1 MMYMQICLY
10 DSVYERAVDAA
21 EMQQKTEAVK
31 KLLSGSATG
40 EMNLKAVRI
49 TSSIDADLSDELD
62 IVMFTPAVWHL
73 SEMYPASCT
82 IALCNGLSMAS
93 GFWCPTSLYLLID
106 KLRKMLSNLSC
117 FEPVDVVMCDR

>member
-1 MMYMQICLY
+1 MYFAKEGTAKEGTILMMYMQICLY

-49 TSSIDADLSDELD
+49 TSSIDSDPSDELD
-62 IVMFTPAVWHL
+62 IVVFTPAVWHL
-73 SEMYPASCT
+73 TEMYPRLAQSHY
-82 IALCNGLSMAS
+82 AMVCN
-93 GFWCPTSLYLLID
+93 PD
-106 KLRKMLSNLSC
+106 
-117 FEPVDVVMCDR
+117 